1 MLKSL
6 TCWFG
11 LSSRTWLLLLV
22 LTGGVSLAGCD
33 KIPLGLLTGGGP
45 NVAANTQAGKTNNQT
60 IGTSTVNGDQKL
72 VRPQARTIKQTQ
84 DTTTVKTD
92 KVENITVN
100 EIPPWVILLL
110 ILGWLLPSPGEM
122 VRGLI
127 SLFRK

>member
-6 TCWFG
+6 VCWFG
-11 LSSRTWLLLLV
+11 LSSRTLLLLLV
-22 LTGGVSLAGCD
+22 LIGGVSLTGCG
-33 KIPLGLLTGGGP
+33 KIPLLGGGP
-45 NVAANTQAGKTNNQT
+45 NVAANTQVGKTNTQT

-84 DTTTVKTD
+84 DTTRVKTD
-92 KVENITVN
+92 QVENITVN

-122 VRGLI
+122 VRGFVG
-127 SLFRK
+127 LFRK